1 MSGKKFPPVKL
12 TNLNFQSASNFMS
25 LLKDVHRN
33 PITLVLGAGV
43 SASAGIPNWQE
54 LLIKACS
61 SFFTHW
67 ESACE
72 SRGLSK
78 YTPPTNLSIAF
89 TEEIFWSE
97 TSKELA
103 KKFTEKD
110 ILLVAQ
116 QIKNC
121 IRDIDWMYLLRHS
134 LYDDIDYISKTSNL
148 IESLAEICVEN
159 QNKIKAIINYN
170 YDDLFEQSLKARGL
184 SYKSMQYGKKI
195 AKGKDY
201 LPVYHPHGII
211 SIKGGEISNIILA
224 EIDYQQETKEPYSWA
239 NLVQLQ
245 LFNNSTCIF
254 IGTSMTDPNIRRLL
268 SISSSIFQVRH
279 YAFLTITD
287 GKDDDSVM
295 FDSLFDYDLKRL
307 GVKTIRYEK
316 QEPPSDPHSKLP
328 ELFRL
333 FNLCLKDK
341 DYIWTD

>member
-12 TNLNFQSASNFMS
+12 ANLNLQSASNFMS

-33 PITLVLGAGV
+33 PITLVFGAGV
-43 SASAGIPNWQE
+43 SASAGIPNWRE

-67 ESACE
+67 EFACE
-72 SRGLSK
+72 LGGLSK

-89 TEEIFWSE
+89 TEEILWHDSA
-97 TSKELA
+97 KELA

-134 LYDDIDYISKTSNL
+134 LYDDIDHIYKTSNL

-170 YDDLFEQSLKARGL
+170 YDNLFEQSLKARGL

-195 AKGKDY
+195 VKGKDY

-287 GKDDDSVM
+287 GNDDSSVM
-295 FDSLFDYDLKRL
+295 LDSLFDYDLKRL

-316 QEPPSDPHSKLP
+316 QEPPSDPHSKLL

-341 DYIWTD
+341 HYIWTD